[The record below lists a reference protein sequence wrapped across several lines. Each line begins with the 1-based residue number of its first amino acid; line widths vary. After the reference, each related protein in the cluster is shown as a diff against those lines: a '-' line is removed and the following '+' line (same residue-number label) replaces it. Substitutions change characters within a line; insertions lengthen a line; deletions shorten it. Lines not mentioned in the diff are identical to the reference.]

1 MTTPTSIPVKHY
13 VNLDEYSLY
22 LSELVQGLRQE
33 LQRTQMVISSGLM
46 QDENLA
52 SFKEYL
58 ELIQKEIV
66 RHNHEYNR
74 ACYLEYHSAKL
85 IEITD
90 ENSSSFYMWTQEKIK
105 DKRTYN

>member
-52 SFKEYL
+52 SFTEYL

-74 ACYLEYHSAKL
+74 ACYLEYHQAKL

-90 ENSSSFYMWTQEKIK
+90 DNSSSFYMWTQEKIK
-105 DKRTYN
+105 AKRTYN

>member
-1 MTTPTSIPVKHY
+1 MTTTVKHY

-33 LQRTQMVISSGLM
+33 LHRTNVVITSGLM
-46 QDENLA
+46 QEDNTD
-52 SFKEYL
+52 SFKEYA

-85 IEITD
+85 IELTD
-90 ENSSSFYMWTQEKIK
+90 DNSSSFYMWANERIK
-105 DKRTYN
+105 AKRTYN

>member
-1 MTTPTSIPVKHY
+1 MTTPVKHY
-13 VNLDEYSLY
+13 VDLAEYSSY
-22 LSELVQGLRQE
+22 LGELVQGLRQE

-52 SFKEYL
+52 SFTEYL

-74 ACYLEYHSAKL
+74 ACYLEYHSVKL
-85 IEITD
+85 IELTD
-90 ENSSSFYMWTQEKIK
+90 DNSSSFYMWAQEKIK
-105 DKRTYN
+105 AKRTYQ

>member
-33 LQRTQMVISSGLM
+33 LQRRQMVISSGLM

-52 SFKEYL
+52 SFTEYL

-74 ACYLEYHSAKL
+74 ACYLEYHQAKL

>member
-1 MTTPTSIPVKHY
+1 MTTPVKHY

-33 LQRTQMVISSGLM
+33 LQRVHEVITSGLM
-46 QDENLA
+46 QEDNAEL
-52 SFKEYL
+52 FKEYA
-58 ELIQKEIV
+58 ELVQKEIV
-66 RHNHEYNR
+66 RHNLEYNR
-74 ACYLEYHSAKL
+74 TCYLEYHQAKL

-105 DKRTYN
+105 AKRTYQ

>member
-1 MTTPTSIPVKHY
+1 MTTPTSTPVKHY

-46 QDENLA
+46 QDDNAE
-52 SFKEYL
+52 SFKEYA

-74 ACYLEYHSAKL
+74 ACYLDYHQAKL
-85 IEITD
+85 IELTD
-90 ENSSSFYMWTQEKIK
+90 ENSSSFYMWANERIK
-105 DKRTYN
+105 AKRTYN

>member
-1 MTTPTSIPVKHY
+1 MTTPVKHY

-46 QDENLA
+46 QDDNAE
-52 SFKEYL
+52 SFKEYA
-58 ELIQKEIV
+58 ELIQKEIN
-66 RHNHEYNR
+66 RHAHEYNR

-90 ENSSSFYMWTQEKIK
+90 ENSSSFYMWTQEQIK

>member
-1 MTTPTSIPVKHY
+1 MTTPTSTPVKHY

-46 QDENLA
+46 QDDNAE
-52 SFKEYL
+52 SFKEYA

-74 ACYLEYHSAKL
+74 ACYLEYHQAKL

>member
-1 MTTPTSIPVKHY
+1 MTTPVKHY
-13 VNLDEYSLY
+13 VDLAEYSSY
-22 LSELVQGLRQE
+22 LGELVQGLRQE

-52 SFKEYL
+52 SFTEYL

-74 ACYLEYHSAKL
+74 ACYL
-85 IEITD
+85 
-90 ENSSSFYMWTQEKIK
+90 
-105 DKRTYN
+105 